1 MKNFDERDHLD
12 LLKYSRQLEDLV
24 ESQNLIIVSELVA
37 ELFNWAFLGVLF
49 LLLISLGFN
58 FYFVLVA

>member
-58 FYFVLVA
+58 FYFVFK